1 MLRENINLEQHCRD
15 PTRYQI
21 AHVLI
26 QEHMMQS
33 LRPVL
38 QQAALYTFLGW
49 SFLLSQA
56 SQWCRKFEDTG
67 YGMDPHQELSIG
79 YTLPSHNPQ
88 IMCLGSLSL
97 TSNVASRRSRSSKLM

>member
-1 MLRENINLEQHCRD
+1 D

-33 LRPVL
+33 LCPVL
-38 QQAALYTFLGW
+38 QQAVLYTFLGW
-49 SFLLSQA
+49 SFLLSQV
-56 SQWCRKFEDTG
+56 SQWYRNFEDTG
-67 YGMDPHQELSIG
+67 CEINPHRELSIG
-79 YTLPSHNPQ
+79 CTLPSHNPH

-97 TSNVASRRSRSSKLM
+97 TSNVASRRSRSSELV